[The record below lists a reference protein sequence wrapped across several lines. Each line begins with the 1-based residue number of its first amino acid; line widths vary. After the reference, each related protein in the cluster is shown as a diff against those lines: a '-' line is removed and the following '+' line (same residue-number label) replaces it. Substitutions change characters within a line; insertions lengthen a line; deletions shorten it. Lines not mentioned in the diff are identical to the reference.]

1 MSRMYIPF
9 RNLFLS
15 LSGVLLFSPRGVAAP
30 FEEDDSI
37 SYYFRYHKS
46 TCPEKLYLTLDRPY
60 YEAGDTIWFR
70 GTLVNADN
78 HSYMVKTNYIYVE
91 LLNRKDQVVLRRKV
105 MRDNLC
111 FHHNLPLA
119 KDLLSGEYTLRG
131 YTSWMRNFP
140 EDFFFTRKL
149 TIVNK
154 ESRPLED
161 SISAR
166 DFDVT
171 FFPEGG
177 SLLSGVAQRVAFKA
191 VGNDGLPVEIDG
203 EVKDRHGRV
212 LAQISSVHDG
222 MGSFVLPA
230 AATVSVNPAPAF
242 DEVADTLWAQVVI
255 RDYADAYG
263 MPFGRTFALPQAR
276 LQGYALNVDMED
288 GHGDT
293 IYYSIMRAGERSA
306 ISVPEIP
313 NPCDSLVLL
322 LHSGADLIA
331 RELISQEEFDAAGR
345 IRKPLSL
352 ASCRNGVNHLVL
364 CTADGIGLSR
374 RLLFRLDST
383 YMVDGKVEVSSGN
396 LRDRRDLVSMVLTL
410 QDGAGRPMRG
420 DFSVSVLDGSYVN
433 CGYDSLRDN
442 LVSNLL
448 LTSDLRGY
456 IHRPGWYFS
465 SKVPFE
471 ERLRGLDLL
480 MQTHGWCRFSTDD
493 FTRHPD
499 RDFPEPLEEA
509 EWLSGRITH
518 LNKKDRG
525 RILPISVV
533 DTMGVSYGTGV
544 LDSLGRFFI
553 GNLHYPDDA
562 RLQVR
567 LLSYGKRPK
576 FEFDQPVFPPGF
588 HKEPFRVNFRE
599 YLLDRR
605 SDELLIGMD
614 GYRTK
619 LLSNVEVV
627 EQRRRPLD
635 DRGKVIHK
643 FSRNYSHIKAN
654 YDLYVNDRGID
665 IVNEMINNEWYKYMD
680 EIDIFDSTRRSTY
693 DNRVP
698 KVIVVDGNSRRK
710 SGIGWLTLVHAE
722 DIDSVQATVEVRLK
736 LKGSNIERFVR
747 VYLHPGVEI
756 SELIPDKRRT
766 IHRTFGYTLPE
777 YFYHT
782 VYRTEE
788 DKRQQPEPD
797 LRRTL
802 TWFPS
807 LQTNES
813 GRADFR
819 FYNSDHVGPRHVVI
833 EGVTFSG
840 RPVRVE
846 RVLE

>member
-1 MSRMYIPF
+1 MF
-9 RNLFLS
+9 RINFLLCLLFIFLS
-15 LSGVLLFSPRGVAAP
+15 KLLLFPFKAFSAP
-30 FEEDDSI
+30 LEEEDSI

-78 HSYMVKTNYIYVE
+78 NSYMVKTNYIYVE
-91 LLNRKDQVVLRRKV
+91 LLNRKDQVVFRRKV
-105 MRDNLC
+105 ARDNLC

-119 KDLLSGEYTLRG
+119 KDILSGEYTLRG
-131 YTSWMRNFP
+131 YTSWMRNFD
-140 EDFFFTRKL
+140 EAFFFSRKL

-154 ESRPLED
+154 SAALLED
-161 SISAR
+161 SILAR
-166 DFDVT
+166 DFHVS

-177 SLLSGVAQRVAFKA
+177 TLLPGVDQRIAFKA
-191 VGNDGLPVEIDG
+191 VGNDGLPIEIDG
-203 EVKDRHGRV
+203 TVKDGRGRV
-212 LAQISSVHDG
+212 LVELHSEHDG
-222 MGSFVLPA
+222 MGVFLLPA
-230 AATVSVNPAPAF
+230 SATEKVIKGDGSAGLR
-242 DEVADTLWAQVVI
+242 DTLWTEAMI
-255 RDYADAYG
+255 RDYLDAYG
-263 MPFGRTFALPQAR
+263 MPFGRTFALPTAEDW
-276 LQGYALNVDMED
+276 GYALQIDSESTNNVRYR
-288 GHGDT
+288 
-293 IYYSIMRAGERSA
+293 ILRAKGGADDIE
-306 ISVPEIP
+306 VNGLLP
-313 NPCDSLVLL
+313 DSMVLL
-322 LHSGADLIA
+322 LHSGSN
-331 RELISQEEFDAAGR
+331 LIS
-345 IRKPLSL
+345 RKWISTVCDLSGEIEL
-352 ASCRNGVNHLVL
+352 STCRNGVNHLVL

-420 DFSVSVLDGSYVN
+420 DFSVSVLDGGYVN

-456 IHRPGWYFS
+456 IHRPGWYFNRDI
-465 SKVPFE
+465 PWR
-471 ERLRGLDLL
+471 ERLSGLDLL

-499 RDFPEPLEEA
+499 HDFPEPLEEA

-533 DTMGVSYGTGV
+533 DTMGISYGTGI
-544 LDSLGRFFI
+544 LDSLGHFFV

-576 FEFDQPVFPPGF
+576 FEFDRPEFPAGF
-588 HKEPFRVNFRE
+588 HKEPFRVDFKE
-599 YLLDRR
+599 YLLDRQ
-605 SDELLIGMD
+605 SDELMIGLD

-643 FSRNYSHIKAN
+643 FSRDHSHIKAN
-654 YDLYVNDRGID
+654 YDLYMNDRGID
-665 IVNEMINNEWYKYMD
+665 IVNEMINNEWGKYMD
-680 EIDIFDSTRRSTY
+680 EIESFDLLTPKPY
-693 DNRVP
+693 DNRIP
-698 KVIVVDGNSRRK
+698 KIIIIDGNSRRYNGK
-710 SGIGWLTLVHAE
+710 RMLGLVHTE
-722 DIDSVQATVEVRLK
+722 DIDSITATVEVRLTRDST
-736 LKGSNIERFVR
+736 SNIQRFVR

-788 DKRQQPEPD
+788 ERRWPEPD

-807 LQTNES
+807 LQTDES
-813 GRADFR
+813 GKADFR

>member
-1 MSRMYIPF
+1 MIFSRRYILVCTLF
-9 RNLFLS
+9 IFLS
-15 LSGVLLFSPRGVAAP
+15 GLQMFSFRAFSVS
-30 FEEDDSI
+30 FEEEDSI

-78 HSYMVKTNYIYVE
+78 NSYMVKTNYIYVE
-91 LLNRKDQVVLRRKV
+91 LLNRKDQVVFRRKV

-119 KDLLSGEYTLRG
+119 KDILSGEYTLRG
-131 YTSWMRNFP
+131 YTSWMRNFD
-140 EDFFFTRKL
+140 EAFFFSRKL

-154 ESRPLED
+154 SSAPLED
-161 SISAR
+161 SIGAR
-166 DFDVT
+166 DFHVS

-177 SLLSGVAQRVAFKA
+177 TLLSGVDQRVAFKA

-203 EVKDRHGRV
+203 LVKDGRGGV
-212 LAQISSVHDG
+212 LAELHSEHDG
-222 MGSFVLPA
+222 MGDFLLPA
-230 AATVSVNPAPAF
+230 SATVSAKTSSGNDNFP
-242 DEVADTLWAQVVI
+242 DTLFAEAVI
-255 RDYADAYG
+255 RDYLDAYG
-263 MPFGRTFALPQAR
+263 MPFGRTFALPKVQTE
-276 LQGYALNVDMED
+276 GYALQVESGEDGKVHYRILRAEGESCDMERC
-288 GHGDT
+288 GVL
-293 IYYSIMRAGERSA
+293 S
-306 ISVPEIP
+306 
-313 NPCDSLVLL
+313 DSLVLL
-322 LHSGADLIA
+322 FHSGSDLIA
-331 RELISQEEFDAAGR
+331 RKGISAVQDLVGSIEMT
-345 IRKPLSL
+345 
-352 ASCRNGVNHLVL
+352 SCRNGINHMVL
-364 CTADGIGLSR
+364 CTADGRGLSR
-374 RLLFRLDST
+374 RLLFRLDSAW
-383 YMVDGKVEVSSGN
+383 MVEGKIKLEAGN
-396 LRDRRDLVSMVLTL
+396 LSMKRDLVSLEFTL
-410 QDGAGRPMRG
+410 QDGTGLPMRG
-420 DFSVSVLDGSYVN
+420 DFSVSVLDGGYVN

-448 LTSDLRGY
+448 LTSDLQGY
-456 IHRPGWYFS
+456 IHHPGWYFS
-465 SKVPFE
+465 RAVPWN
-471 ERLRGLDLL
+471 ERQRGLDLL
-480 MQTHGWCRFSTDD
+480 MRTHGWCRFSTED
-493 FTRHPD
+493 FTRHPGLE
-499 RDFPEPLEEA
+499 FPEPLEEA
-509 EWLSGRITH
+509 EWLSGKISR
-518 LNKKDRG
+518 LNKKDQG
-525 RILPISVV
+525 KAIPISVV
-533 DTMGVSYGTGV
+533 DTFGVSYGTGI
-544 LDSLGRFFI
+544 LDSLGHFFV

-576 FEFDQPVFPPGF
+576 FEFDCPEFPAGG
-588 HKEPFRVNFRE
+588 HKEPFRKNFRA
-599 YLLDRR
+599 YLLDRQ
-605 SDELLIGMD
+605 SDELMIGLD

-619 LLSNVEVV
+619 LLENVEVV
-627 EQRRRPLD
+627 AQRRRPLE
-635 DRGKVIHK
+635 DRGKVIHR
-643 FSRNYSHIKAN
+643 FSRDYSHIKAN

-680 EIDIFDSTRRSTY
+680 EIDIFGSTRASSY

-698 KVIVVDGNSRRK
+698 NIIIIDGYSRRK
-710 SGIGWLTLVHAE
+710 RGGGWLSHVHAE

-756 SELIPDKRRT
+756 TELVADKRRT
-766 IHRTFGYTLPE
+766 VHRTFGYTLPE

-788 DKRQQPEPD
+788 ERRWPEPD

-807 LQTNES
+807 LQTDET

>member
-1 MSRMYIPF
+1 MF
-9 RNLFLS
+9 RTIFFSFLLVIS
-15 LSGVLLFSPRGVAAP
+15 LLGLMIFPSNILSAP
-30 FEEDDSI
+30 LEEEDSI

-78 HSYMVKTNYIYVE
+78 NSYMVKTNYIYVE
-91 LLNRKDQVVLRRKV
+91 LLNRKDQVVFRRKV
-105 MRDNLC
+105 VRDNLC

-119 KDLLSGEYTLRG
+119 KDLLSGEYALRG
-131 YTSWMRNFP
+131 YTSWMRNFS
-140 EDFFFTRKL
+140 EDFYFSRKL

-154 ESRPLED
+154 ASRPLADSLSERD
-161 SISAR
+161 FSIS
-166 DFDVT
+166 

-177 SLLSGVAQRVAFKA
+177 SLLSGVDQRISFKA
-191 VGNDGLPVEIDG
+191 VGNDGLPVEVDG
-203 EVKDRHGRV
+203 LVKDRQGRV
-212 LAQISSVHDG
+212 LAELHSEHDG
-222 MGSFVLPA
+222 MGDFLLSGM
-230 AATVSVNPAPAF
+230 ATSAVNSVSGNILFP
-242 DEVADTLWAQVVI
+242 DTLLAQVEI
-255 RDYADAYG
+255 RNYSDAYG
-263 MPFGRTFALPQAR
+263 MPFRRTFALPASQIG
-276 LQGYALNVDMED
+276 GYALQVDRGE
-288 GHGDT
+288 GDT
-293 IYYSIMRAGERSA
+293 VRYRILQSVGEWGDRVRSGPL
-306 ISVPEIP
+306 SE
-313 NPCDSLVLL
+313 SLVLL
-322 LHSGADLIA
+322 LHSGSNLILK
-331 RELISQEEFDAAGR
+331 RKIST
-345 IRKPLSL
+345 IRDMQGTIDMS
-352 ASCRNGVNHLVL
+352 SCRNGVNHLVL

-383 YMVDGKVEVSSGN
+383 YMVYGKIQVTAGN
-396 LRDRRDLVSMVLTL
+396 LGVKRDLVSVEFTM
-410 QDGAGRPMRG
+410 QDGRGLPMRG
-420 DFSVSVLDGSYVN
+420 DFSVSVLDRGYVN

-442 LVSNLL
+442 LESNLL

-456 IHRPGWYFS
+456 IHCPGWYFS
-465 SKVPFE
+465 TDVPFE
-471 ERLRGLDLL
+471 ERQRGLDLL
-480 MQTHGWCRFSTDD
+480 MQTHGWCRFSTED
-493 FTRHPD
+493 FSHHPD

-509 EWLSGRITH
+509 EWLSGKISR
-518 LNKKDRG
+518 LNKKDQG
-525 RILPISVV
+525 KAIPISVV
-533 DTMGVSYGTGV
+533 DTFGVSYGTGI
-544 LDSLGRFFI
+544 LDSLGHFFV

-576 FEFDQPVFPPGF
+576 FEFDCPEFPAGG
-588 HKEPFRVNFRE
+588 HKEPFRKNFRA
-599 YLLDRR
+599 YLLDRQ
-605 SDELLIGMD
+605 SDELMIGLD

-619 LLSNVEVV
+619 LLENVEVV
-627 EQRRRPLD
+627 AQRRRPLE
-635 DRGKVIHK
+635 DRGKVIHR
-643 FSRNYSHIKAN
+643 FSRDYSHIKAN

-680 EIDIFDSTRRSTY
+680 EIDIFGSTRASSY

-698 KVIVVDGNSRRK
+698 NIIIIDGYSRRK
-710 SGIGWLTLVHAE
+710 RGGGWLSHVHAE

-756 SELIPDKRRT
+756 TELVADKRRT
-766 IHRTFGYTLPE
+766 VHRTFGYTLPE

-788 DKRQQPEPD
+788 ERRWPEPD

-807 LQTNES
+807 LQTDET

-819 FYNSDHVGPRHVVI
+819 FYNSDHIGPRHVVI

-846 RVLE
+846 KMFQ

>member
-1 MSRMYIPF
+1 MYIF
-9 RNLFLS
+9 HSRYIITLFWLIFFS
-15 LSGVLLFSPRGVAAP
+15 FPGVVAAI
-30 FEEDDSI
+30 EEEDSI

-91 LLNRKDQVVLRRKV
+91 LLNRSDQVVFRRKV
-105 MRDNLC
+105 LRDNLC

-119 KDLLSGEYTLRG
+119 KELLSGEYTLRG
-131 YTSWMRNFP
+131 YTSWMRNFS

-154 ESRPLED
+154 DSRPLED

-166 DFDVT
+166 DFHVT

-177 SLLSGVAQRVAFKA
+177 SLLKGVAQRVAFKA

-203 EVKDRHGRV
+203 TVQDRQGRV
-212 LAQISSVHDG
+212 WAELHSEHDG
-222 MGSFVLPA
+222 MGSFLLPA
-230 AATVSVNPAPAF
+230 LATIGAGSTSIGVFEDNI
-242 DEVADTLWAQVVI
+242 LMAQVEI
-255 RDYADAYG
+255 RDYLDAYG
-263 MPFGRTFALPQAR
+263 MPFGRTFILPKVQTEGYS
-276 LQGYALNVDMED
+276 LQIESRECEKVYYRILRTIGDS
-288 GHGDT
+288 GDT
-293 IYYSIMRAGERSA
+293 ESNDVLS
-306 ISVPEIP
+306 
-313 NPCDSLVLL
+313 DSLVLL
-322 LHSGADLIA
+322 LHSGSDLIA
-331 RELISQEEFDAAGR
+331 RKGISTVQDLVGSIEMT
-345 IRKPLSL
+345 
-352 ASCRNGVNHLVL
+352 SCRNGINHLVL

-374 RLLFRLDST
+374 RLLFRLDSAW
-383 YMVDGKVEVSSGN
+383 MVEGTINLVSGN
-396 LRDRRDLVSMVLTL
+396 LREKRDLLSLEFTL
-410 QDGAGRPMRG
+410 EDGSGIPMRG
-420 DFSVSVLDGSYVN
+420 DFSVSVLDGGYVN
-433 CGYDSLRDN
+433 CGYDSLRDD

-465 SKVPFE
+465 RAVPWT
-471 ERLRGLDLL
+471 ERQRGLDLL
-480 MQTHGWCRFSTDD
+480 MQTHGWCRFSTED
-493 FTRHPD
+493 FSRHPGLE
-499 RDFPEPLEEA
+499 FPEPLEEA
-509 EWLSGRITH
+509 EWLSGQISH

-525 RILPISVV
+525 KVLPISVV

-562 RLQVR
+562 RLQIR
-567 LLSYGKRPK
+567 LLSYGKWPK
-576 FEFDQPVFPPGF
+576 FEFDRPEFPSGF
-588 HKEPFRVNFRE
+588 HKEPFRMNFRE

-605 SDELLIGMD
+605 SDELLIGLD

-619 LLSNVEVV
+619 LLSNVEVIDR
-627 EQRRRPLD
+627 RRRPLD
-635 DRGKVIHK
+635 DRGKVIHH
-643 FSRNYSHIKAN
+643 FSRDYSHIKAN

-665 IVNEMINNEWYKYMD
+665 IVNEMINKEWGKYMD
-680 EIDIFDSTRRSTY
+680 EIEVFDLLTPQPY
-693 DNRVP
+693 DKRIP
-698 KVIVVDGNSRRK
+698 KIIIIDGNSRRYNGK
-710 SGIGWLTLVHAE
+710 RILSLIHAE

-736 LKGSNIERFVR
+736 LQGSNIERFVR

-756 SELIPDKRRT
+756 SEAIPDKRRT

-788 DKRQQPEPD
+788 ERRWAEPD

-807 LQTNES
+807 LQTDDT
-813 GRADFR
+813 GKADFR
-819 FYNSDHVGPRHVVI
+819 FYNSDHIGPRHVVI

-846 RVLE
+846 KVLE